1 MCFYYRK
8 KWTRRQKGY
17 LELTLKQK
25 LDLNLKNL
33 LMSYFFI
40 KYGSENYIPI
50 RSNKDKGNDG
60 TVLIEKKYWIVML
73 QKNMTKASLRER
85 F

>member
-1 MCFYYRK
+1 MFLLSK
-8 KWTRRQKGY
+8 KMD
-17 LELTLKQK
+17 ETLKRVFRVNIETK
-25 LDLNLKNL
+25 IGFEFEEFIDELFL
-33 LMSYFFI
+33 L

-85 F
+85 L

>member
-1 MCFYYRK
+1 MD
-8 KWTRRQKGY
+8 
-17 LELTLKQK
+17 ETLKRVFRVNIETK
-25 LDLNLKNL
+25 IGFEFEEFIDELFL
-33 LMSYFFI
+33 L

-85 F
+85 L